1 MFTYFND
8 EWNGEENKDEDTN
21 LPRMARCA
29 KGTSTGEEQKEVQPK

>member
-8 EWNGEENKDEDTN
+8 EWNGEENKDEDID

-29 KGTSTGEEQKEVQPK
+29 KGASTGEEQKEV